1 MHSFSARYV
10 EPLLD
15 DMVCWQRD
23 SLEKLSRK
31 SEMAA
36 AHPVRPEPMAGAAAL
51 LQRWTDR
58 DR

>member
-51 LQRWTDR
+51 LQR
-58 DR
+58 

>member
-1 MHSFSARYV
+1 MHSFSALYV
-10 EPLLD
+10 EPLRD
-15 DMVCWQRD
+15 DMGCWRRD

-36 AHPVRPEPMAGAAAL
+36 AHPVRPGPMAGAAAL